1 MVHPSCAVF
10 DALCVF
16 QWCNALCVPLDDIRM
31 GERRMM
37 LKPNK
42 QKKELL
48 KTTLFLFVRWSG
60 LFVRSGGLLLLVLFG
75 VRMRYNRFWLFWC
88 MFIGFVCSCACGA
101 FWRVY
106 WLYAVVG
113 CRCAVSRF
121 KCSRSSYTADSAKTI
136 VSAFSCA
143 YGHDK
148 RIKKST

>member
-1 MVHPSCAVF
+1 M
-10 DALCVF
+10 
-16 QWCNALCVPLDDIRM
+16 
-31 GERRMM
+31 ERRR
-37 LKPNK
+37 NGNG
-42 QKKELL
+42 KESLL
-48 KTTLFLFVRWSG
+48 NDSFLFVSCFCWSG

-121 KCSRSSYTADSAKTI
+121 KRSRSSYTTDSAKTI
-136 VSAFSCA
+136 VGAFSCA
-143 YGHDK
+143 YRYVMDK
-148 RIKKST
+148 LDRDRSEAGGRMQNRTKRK